1 MQKPC
6 LSTDHPGRWSQVIRK
21 VCLLPQLETKSPS
34 PDASGAG
41 DSASSLML
49 GSAAAFALLWAMAF
63 PAQAGVTQDPVS
75 YEAATSQAW
84 GAEETEVADEGST
97 GVVVEL
103 TSEQQELM
111 DGDARW
117 SASARLYHAGGG
129 GATGNDSLGC
139 RPVAM
144 RTVAV
149 DPRYIPRRSVLFIRE
164 TVGLRMADGT
174 IHDGYWYASDT
185 GGAIKGQKVD
195 LYTGHGRGSMQQ
207 AMRLNMRTLTIAD
220 AGRFDGCPPSWD
232 ATPSRAPLMAA
243 SARNVGASN

>member
-1 MQKPC
+1 
-6 LSTDHPGRWSQVIRK
+6 
-21 VCLLPQLETKSPS
+21 
-34 PDASGAG
+34 
-41 DSASSLML
+41 ML
-49 GSAAAFALLWAMAF
+49 GTAAAFALLWAMAF
-63 PAQAGVTQDPVS
+63 PAQADVTEDPVS
-75 YEAATSQAW
+75 YEAASSQSW
-84 GAEETEVADEGST
+84 GAEETSATDEGSND
-97 GVVVEL
+97 GAVVEL
-103 TSEQQELM
+103 TSEQQALM

-164 TVGLRMADGT
+164 TVGLRLADGT

-185 GGAIKGQKVD
+185 GGAIKGQKID

-232 ATPSRAPLMAA
+232 AAPSRAPLMAA
-243 SARNVGASN
+243 SARTTGASN